1 LIVAEVHSGFTNL
14 AASKLL
20 KGLTFNPP
28 LAPMI
33 RKTVATKNKDT
44 LDKIALEEFE
54 KEVCLL
60 ECVGYSLI
68 RMNIKMIKRIR
79 RYQ

>member
-1 LIVAEVHSGFTNL
+1 VAEVHSGFTNL

-20 KGLTFNPP
+20 KGLICNPP

-33 RKTVATKNKDT
+33 RKIELTKNKEI
-44 LDKIALEEFE
+44 LNKIDFVEFE
-54 KEVCLL
+54 LEICLL
-60 ECVGYSLI
+60 ELVGYSFI
-68 RMNIKMIKRIR
+68 RLKIKTNNRIR